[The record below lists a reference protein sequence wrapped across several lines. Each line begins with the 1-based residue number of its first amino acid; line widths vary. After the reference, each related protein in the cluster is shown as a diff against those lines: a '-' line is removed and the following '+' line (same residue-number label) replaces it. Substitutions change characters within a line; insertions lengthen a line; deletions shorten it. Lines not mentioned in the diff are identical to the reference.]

1 MHAAGNYVI
10 VNKIHSIYY
19 FCSFK
24 QGAHEVRDFSLLVFA
39 DRLNHVR
46 DQVLRD
52 FSWSM
57 EIVLYQTSLIL
68 HRCVSRLNSAD

>member
-1 MHAAGNYVI
+1 MLGRFFSQGSFHKRQSHAAGNYVI
-10 VNKIHSIYY
+10 VNQIHSIYY

-52 FSWSM
+52 FS
-57 EIVLYQTSLIL
+57 
-68 HRCVSRLNSAD
+68 